1 MLCMPVI
8 LLSFNSIAQKVNKV
22 KSAGSNSKAA
32 KIFPVKGKLVTVK
45 DWNGIGNLYM
55 NNYWVSNKNAI
66 INQIGA
72 AEFELVKNKSD
83 EEKWPNEFRER
94 FDESGNDNTAE
105 RFKTLKLYQIAAF
118 TNTVNGRKFD
128 DMIIL
133 RVPFREN
140 KNALPKSNWESDVYI
155 ILKASSVL

>member
-1 MLCMPVI
+1 MPVI
-8 LLSFNSIAQKVNKV
+8 LLAFNSIAQKVNTV
-22 KSAGSNSKAA
+22 KSATNNSKVV
-32 KIFPVKGKLVTVK
+32 KKTFPVKGKLVTVN

-55 NNYWVSNKNAI
+55 NNYWVSNKNTI

-72 AEFELVKNKSD
+72 AEFEMVKANSD
-83 EEKWPNEFRER
+83 ENKWPNEFRER

-105 RFKTLKLYQIAAF
+105 RFKNLKLYQIAAF

-133 RVPFREN
+133 RVPFSEN
-140 KNALPKSNWESDVYI
+140 KNALPKSNWESDVYF